1 MSKKDNQKKK
11 LSDLPNKLE
20 DYQYPDDQPK
30 ARKPLGGEE
39 QRQALVE
46 QRIQEAMDNG
56 AFDNLPGAGKPLQLN
71 ENPYQ
76 QPGQAWTFDW
86 LKRNNFA
93 PEWVERN
100 KAIER
105 ELETAR
111 TRMETAWQHY
121 KNNPTYPSSWQAAVT
136 RFEDTLRKINKK
148 IDDYNLVAPTVS
160 AQRKHIHLESE
171 LRRINACR

>member
-1 MSKKDNQKKK
+1 MSKKDDQKKR
-11 LSDLPNKLE
+11 LSELPENLE
-20 DYQYPDDQPK
+20 IYQHPDEKPE

-46 QRIQEAMDNG
+46 QRIQEAMANG
-56 AFDNLPGAGKPLQLN
+56 AFDNLPGAGKPLRLN

-86 LKRNNFA
+86 LKRNGFA

-100 KAIER
+100 KSIER

-111 TRMETAWQHY
+111 TRLEATWQQY
-121 KNNPTYPSSWQAAVT
+121 KNDPTYESNWQAAVA
-136 RFEDTLRKINKK
+136 RFENTLHKLNKK
-148 IDDYNLVAPTVS
+148 IDDYNLVTPTLS
-160 AQRKHIHLESE
+160 AQRNHIHLESE
-171 LRRINACR
+171 LRRINASK